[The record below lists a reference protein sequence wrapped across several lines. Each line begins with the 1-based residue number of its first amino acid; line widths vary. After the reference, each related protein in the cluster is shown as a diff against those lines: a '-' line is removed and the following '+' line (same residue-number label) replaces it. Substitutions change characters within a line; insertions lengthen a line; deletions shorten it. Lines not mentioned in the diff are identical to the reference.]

1 VQQVTA
7 EAEWTLKKRV
17 SIEPLPDL
25 DMVQPGTA
33 AAETEVAIQVP
44 SVVADVVMA

>member
-1 VQQVTA
+1 M
-7 EAEWTLKKRV
+7 AEWTLKKRV

-25 DMVQPGTA
+25 DMTGTA